1 MLSRFRATI
10 VTLSCISQDCF
21 GYCNCIVC
29 LIVAFVC
36 CIALR
41 KLPWVTLIMLQW
53 FGATSQRRWQWNI
66 EQQCATGTGT
76 QYINYHDGAYLVS
89 LFTCAWRK
97 ELCQQE
103 REVLMEFLSNLIKS
117 FARSNEKQSYETNM
131 KNVFCNCSP
140 RQLVHFR
147 RWRPM
152 FFFNFFKWSPTVKK
166 WSTTVKSEVPQ

>member
-89 LFTCAWRK
+89 LFTSAWRK

-103 REVLMEFLSNLIKS
+103 REVLMEFLSKKARTWLNRVDLYLQCHIS
-117 FARSNEKQSYETNM
+117 FERSNEKQSYETSTLSAV
-131 KNVFCNCSP
+131 KSNVF
-140 RQLVHFR
+140 L
-147 RWRPM
+147 
-152 FFFNFFKWSPTVKK
+152 KK
-166 WSTTVKSEVPQ
+166 IKVKSNGKKTVGLHFF